1 MSKHGHLLLYASKS
15 VTMFK
20 VKVHCLEGETDLNFK
35 ENNLFFTLFHLQVLL
50 KKMKI
55 KLSLKKI
62 DAYYHYLPPLDHK
75 HVTEYNSL

>member
-1 MSKHGHLLLYASKS
+1 MSKHGYLLLYASKS

-35 ENNLFFTLFHLQVLL
+35 ENNLFLHSFIYKFSL